1 MQYVNIFFFF
11 WFVFV
16 QVNFPIVISLRPER
30 EAKQKLKSNM
40 LYAWM
45 LGWLLTY

>member
-1 MQYVNIFFFF
+1 MQYVNIFFCFL
-11 WFVFV
+11 FV
-16 QVNFPIVISLRPER
+16 QVNFPIVIPLRSER
-30 EAKQKLKSNM
+30 ETKQKLKSNM